1 MFIFDTLILLLNGI
15 DIPKGQIKA
24 IDLKKR
30 VSNLFDNVKISI
42 ERTDDLKDNDYT
54 IAGFYIEEL
63 QRIEILFI
71 IPKKTKG
78 VMSIEDPDQFRF
90 YLAQTIQHE
99 YIHHQQYL
107 KREEIPTDSF
117 SMCPKDIGEKKYLAE
132 RDEIDA
138 YSYDIAIEVYR
149 YGWRESQTL
158 EIYRKQFEMHHPV
171 MKRLLKKT
179 YKNLGVLYARSGK
192 TNERHDGRCS

>member
-71 IPKKTKG
+71 IPKKVKG

-149 YGWRESQTL
+149 YGWRASQTL
-158 EIYRKQFEMHHPV
+158 QIYRKQFEMHHPV

-179 YKNLGVLYARSGK
+179 YKNLGVLYARSGR
-192 TNERHDGRCS
+192 TNEKHHGRGS

>member
-149 YGWRESQTL
+149 YGWRASQTL
-158 EIYRKQFEMHHPV
+158 EIYRKQFDMHHPV

-192 TNERHDGRCS
+192 TNERHDGRCT